1 MTFVKLVAGQGL
13 KLTALGLALGLA
25 AAFAGS
31 RVMTSLLYNTTPRDA
46 VTFLTVPLVIGGVA
60 LAASY
65 LPARRAARV
74 DPIRA
79 LRVE

>member
-1 MTFVKLVAGQGL
+1 
-13 KLTALGLALGLA
+13 
-25 AAFAGS
+25 
-31 RVMTSLLYNTTPRDA
+31 
-46 VTFLTVPLVIGGVA
+46 VPLVIGGVA